1 MSPEQARGDRVDH
14 RTDIYS
20 LGIILYEM
28 LAGRV
33 PFDGDSAMAVI
44 YQHIHEPP
52 PPIQDIPPQ
61 IGAVIDRALAKN
73 PDERYQ
79 SANQMAA
86 DFYEAIGVHAEAA
99 TIPPTLQSL
108 TPEPA
113 MPSKRQTPIWIGA
126 GIFVCACVSLIL
138 AGVVGL
144 SAFNLLPAREVPQAN
159 PTITEVINTLAAEE
173 TSENI
178 IPNTSASPLGVLRFQ
193 NSLATMDQL
202 SINAE
207 LDPPPENSHY
217 EVWMID
223 DDTEHSRSLG
233 VFEQSTGDQFSLTFI
248 EPEGQ
253 NLLAITNRMEITLEP
268 SPDDSPNSSRD
279 VQYSGSLPPESLEH
293 IRHLLV
299 GFQTTPGQIPIAVG
313 LVENVTLIKNA
324 ADDMLE
330 AFNEGDNSG
339 MRSNAETIVNL
350 IVGSE
355 NSDFYNDWDADG
367 SINDPGDGFGLL
379 INGGQ
384 AGYLDSTFNHAN
396 YAAEAPGATDEIQL
410 HASHVAICVQNLET
424 WAPALRDLTLN
435 IARAPENQDVE
446 ADLREAVTLANQMLD
461 GIDMDGS
468 ESVDP
473 IPGEGGAMTAF
484 IHAGY
489 MSDMP
494 IFPGEDQ
501 DSLR

>member
-1 MSPEQARGDRVDH
+1 
-14 RTDIYS
+14 
-20 LGIILYEM
+20 M

-44 YQHIHEPP
+44 YQQIHEPP
-52 PPIQDIPPQ
+52 PPIQDLPPQ
-61 IGAVIDRALAKN
+61 IQAVIDRALAKN

-86 DFYEAIGVHAEAA
+86 DFYEAIGVHAEAV
-99 TIPPTLQSL
+99 TIPPTLQSQ

-113 MPSKRQTPIWIGA
+113 TPPKRQTPIWIGA
-126 GIFVCACVSLIL
+126 GIFICACVSLIL

-144 SAFNLLPAREVPQAN
+144 SALNLLPTREVPQAN
-159 PTITEVINTLAAEE
+159 PTITEVINTPAAEE

-178 IPNTSASPLGVLRFQ
+178 IPNTSASPVGVLRFQ
-193 NSLATMDQL
+193 NSLATLDQL
-202 SINAE
+202 TINAT
-207 LDPPPENSHY
+207 LDPLPENMQY

-223 DDTEHSRSLG
+223 DGSEQSLSLG
-233 VFEQSTGDQFSLTFI
+233 GFEQSTGDQFSLTFI

-279 VQYSGSLPPESLEH
+279 VQYSGALPPESLEH

-299 GFQTTPGQIPIAVG
+299 GFQATPGQIPIAVG
-313 LVENVTLIKNA
+313 LVDNVTLIKDA
-324 ADDMLE
+324 ADAMLV
-330 AFNEGDNSG
+330 AFNEGDDPG
-339 MRSNAETIVNL
+339 LRSNAENIVNL

-355 NSDFYNDWDADG
+355 NSDFYNDWDEDG
-367 SINDPGDGFGLL
+367 SVNDPGDGFGLL

-396 YAAEAPGATDEIQL
+396 FAAEAPGATDEIQL

-424 WAPALRDLTLN
+424 WAPALRDLALN
-435 IARAPENQDVE
+435 IALSSESQDIE

-468 ESVDP
+468 ESIDP
-473 IPGEGGAMTAF
+473 TPGEGGAITAF

-489 MSDMP
+489 MSDIP

-501 DSLR
+501 GSSH